1 MKYAVISAAVTDEI
15 RFADG
20 TVKIVPGG
28 AGIYALSGI
37 KLWEDD
43 VEIVTGVG
51 EDYDSLHG
59 KWYKKN
65 HISMEGLKIK
75 DAKSPYT
82 YIQYFEDGEREESPK
97 YGSEHFYKLETKGE
111 ELKPYM
117 ESANG
122 IYIFKNIDPD
132 FWKPVLE
139 QKKISKAKVLWEIA
153 ADATKIENL
162 EAVEK
167 IAKQLNAF
175 SINMTEAKNLFGISE
190 KDKMIK
196 KLQSWGIELVFLRQG
211 AKGAIM
217 ITPQE
222 VVEVP
227 SQPNVNVVDPTGG
240 GNSSTGGVLC
250 GLVQGYSAEIC
261 GKMGS
266 LSAAMCIS
274 QHGVPDMITKEMREA
289 AMKKAGIVR

>member
-1 MKYAVISAAVTDEI
+1 
-15 RFADG
+15 
-20 TVKIVPGG
+20 
-28 AGIYALSGI
+28 
-37 KLWEDD
+37 
-43 VEIVTGVG
+43 
-51 EDYDSLHG
+51 
-59 KWYKKN
+59 
-65 HISMEGLKIK
+65 
-75 DAKSPYT
+75 
-82 YIQYFEDGEREESPK
+82 
-97 YGSEHFYKLETKGE
+97 
-111 ELKPYM
+111 
-117 ESANG
+117 
-122 IYIFKNIDPD
+122 
-132 FWKPVLE
+132 
-139 QKKISKAKVLWEIA
+139 
-153 ADATKIENL
+153 
-162 EAVEK
+162 
-167 IAKQLNAF
+167 
-175 SINMTEAKNLFGISE
+175 
-190 KDKMIK
+190 MIK
-196 KLQSWGIELVFLRQG
+196 KLQSWGMELVFLRQG